1 MVFDVEQVR
10 WLNTMVAPVG
20 GFEEFD
26 LLTREHP
33 CSALKRLGLP
43 RKTAHCI
50 SRVSAKELPNC
61 DYQKG
66 TKQVINQTNLR
77 MRLIVLIAVS
87 TGMRSAEIHRLRWS
101 DVRYGEG
108 LLAVRSKL
116 KGGETRYVPM
126 SLELAEEI
134 RRYPSEIGQDRIFPP
149 KGGPKSKRQRLEG
162 SFDDLLKR
170 AKIREFWFHDLRHT
184 FGSWYMMNGGDLYEL
199 AKLLGHANI
208 KMTERYAKLAK
219 AHIIKTG
226 NTAKLIWN
234 MLEDRAPEKQEG
246 GKANIA

>member
-1 MVFDVEQVR
+1 M
-10 WLNTMVAPVG
+10 
-20 GFEEFD
+20 
-26 LLTREHP
+26 
-33 CSALKRLGLP
+33 
-43 RKTAHCI
+43 
-50 SRVSAKELPNC
+50 
-61 DYQKG
+61 
-66 TKQVINQTNLR
+66 INQTNLR